1 MNRIFR
7 CVWKCS
13 TCRSELVFIDN
24 LVAKIV
30 ILRELC
36 KLLNRAIARV
46 RRPSVCV
53 ASLRF
58 EPETKVG
65 DEVC

>member
-7 CVWKCS
+7 CVWRCS
-13 TCRSELVFIDN
+13 TCSNRVVFIDN

-36 KLLNRAIARV
+36 KYLNRAIARV
-46 RRPSVCV
+46 RV
-53 ASLRF
+53 LRAADAHPF
-58 EPETKVG
+58 RGGKGG
-65 DEVC
+65 DVRKS

>member
-7 CVWKCS
+7 CVWRCS
-13 TCRSELVFIDN
+13 TCSNRVVFIDN

-36 KLLNRAIARV
+36 KYCTNRATARV
-46 RRPSVCV
+46 KALTAADAHPFCGGKR
-53 ASLRF
+53 
-58 EPETKVG
+58 G
-65 DEVC
+65 EV